1 MKKAECLCYAPSL
14 IILCF
19 ILCGCARPKLPP
31 PSALHIDRLDTR
43 PLKGKIIVLD
53 PGHGGPEKGAIGPH
67 GLKESEANLGV
78 ALYLWGLLQQAG
90 AQPILTR
97 SADTSVY
104 TDRPFALDKD
114 LDARTAISNTN
125 NADLF
130 ISIHHNADAN
140 NPQRNDVQ
148 IYYKMSDSGPSRD
161 IAKSVLQALMER
173 LQVAEGNIYSGNY
186 RVLRTVKAPAILGE
200 SSFISNKSNE
210 DKLSYQRT
218 LQAEAEGYFQGILSY
233 YQTGFPEI
241 TDLYPRD
248 VTVSA
253 ARPEITARIISGP
266 GKQGLNPETIILKLN
281 DVKISAFSLK
291 NDHTV
296 SYVPHLP
303 LENRAHTFCIS
314 AKNLAGN
321 SSRET
326 CASFVV
332 SVPAASIEIVPI
344 FPIIPHDGV
353 ANTAI
358 DVIVLD
364 YLKRPVIDGTKVI
377 LKTLGGRLTESEVM
391 TKNGRAR
398 TILIASETPQNAT
411 VTATIGPTTAQTT
424 VRFGNPQNPLLLIKL
439 SGDAGA
445 AVAGA
450 TVIHQR
456 KQIAVS
462 DEKGRAYVVARNAG
476 AHEYMI
482 TKKGFLPV
490 IIKPKLISGAFVSEN
505 VVLKP
510 VDEGVL
516 FNKIIMLDPAGSS
529 KKSFLVLN
537 GLQKKIEYAGGTV
550 FFTWRD
556 TPPESQKARVLEG
569 AKVKADFFLTVEIT
583 NSSLSAEYYYKSEQG
598 KALAECICDKF
609 KGDTKIKKCL
619 AVDSTNYV
627 LVQTSMPA
635 IWLKIPQ
642 KLLTQP
648 IVAADIIYQGIV
660 EFYKDRHALDR
671 KEL

>member
-1 MKKAECLCYAPSL
+1 
-14 IILCF
+14 
-19 ILCGCARPKLPP
+19 
-31 PSALHIDRLDTR
+31 LHIDRLDTQ

-97 SADTSVY
+97 SADNSVY

-114 LDARTAISNTN
+114 LDARSAISNRN

-140 NPQRNDVQ
+140 NPLRNDVQ

-218 LQAEAEGYFQGILSY
+218 LQSEAEGYFQGILSY

-248 VTVSA
+248 VTVA
-253 ARPEITARIISGP
+253 DPRPEITSRIIAGS
-266 GKQGLNPETIILKLN
+266 GKQALNPVTIIFKL
-281 DVKISAFSLK
+281 DDAKLLAFSLK

-296 SYVPHLP
+296 SYVPRLP
-303 LENRAHTFCIS
+303 LENRVHTFCLS

-326 CASFVV
+326 CASFIV
-332 SVPAASIEIVPI
+332 SVPAARIEIAPI
-344 FPIIPHDGV
+344 FPVIPHDGR

-364 YLKRPVIDGTKVI
+364 NLKRPVIDGTTVI
-377 LKTLGGRLTESEVM
+377 LKTSGGRLMESEVM

-398 TILIASETPQNAT
+398 AILTADEKQQKAT
-411 VTATIGPTTAQTT
+411 VTAATGSIAAKTV
-424 VRFGNPQNPLLLIKL
+424 VRFGVPQTPLLLLNVADEAEKP
-439 SGDAGA
+439 
-445 AVAGA
+445 VAGA
-450 TVIHQR
+450 QVTIQKRQV
-456 KQIAVS
+456 AVS
-462 DEKGRAYVVARNAG
+462 DEKGRAYVVASNAEVN
-476 AHEYMI
+476 EYTI
-482 TKKGFLPV
+482 IKKGFLPV
-490 IIKPKLISGAFVSEN
+490 IIRPTLISGSFVSKN

-510 VDEGVL
+510 VDGGVL

-529 KKSFLVLN
+529 KKSFPLLN
-537 GLQKKIEYAGGTV
+537 GVQKKIEYAGGTV

-556 TPPESQKARVLEG
+556 IPPESQKTRVLEG
-569 AKVKADFFLTVEIT
+569 AKAKADFFLTVEVT
-583 NSSLSAEYYYKSEQG
+583 NSSFSAEYYYKSEQG
-598 KALAECICDKF
+598 KALAESICEKF
-609 KGDTKIKKCL
+609 KGDKKIKKCQ

-642 KLLTQP
+642 KLLTRP
-648 IVAADIIYQGIV
+648 TAVADIIYQEIV
-660 EFYKDRHALDR
+660 EFYKDRQALHR
-671 KEL
+671 KDL